1 VAAQLA
7 ASQEGL
13 SSTSESVS
21 EINSVSRRGGLVS
34 SPGEIMWDLW
44 WTK

>member
-13 SSTSESVS
+13 SSESESVS
-21 EINSVSRRGGLVS
+21 RPITNYALLRTSGMRCVV
-34 SPGEIMWDLW
+34 
-44 WTK
+44 

>member
-13 SSTSESVS
+13 SSMSESVS
-21 EINSVSRRGGLVS
+21 NSIIQRQRFDDSESERIWKETVVA
-34 SPGEIMWDLW
+34 
-44 WTK
+44 